1 MLDEYQMDPAF
12 NKDLVFAYQPPP
24 EIDAAKLPILIENWL
39 EDLQEIICEADSR
52 LPKNI
57 FDKLFRKTSE
67 YRIKPLLKQLELIY
81 HRLQGNLDAELGKL
95 SRGKR
100 QAIISKLTE
109 EIIHCSEGF
118 HNRVNIIV
126 DSFLKPRNLAELLY
140 TVRKEL
146 VEEVAATLTNEV
158 HAWNRVSVIAAND
171 GLGVKANFPDDPY
184 SGALS
189 ATSIR
194 RALQQTFYK
203 KFTPFHLPCLLTTAF
218 KEFIPELESE
228 KNNEH
233 GICLQTQKKITT
245 LIRRFLPNH
254 INEKHNDLNNWKNY
268 FKILRDKKN
277 SLIFSFVNLDWEK
290 IYKSFYSALSEQKYF
305 INPQKNTLMD
315 YAYDNLF
322 ITKNSNEGPN
332 GLISRLFKE
341 EKYSDLLEQLV
352 ELNTRFPNYYQ
363 KVGKNRVFTTNCLAF
378 IDYLTRQLKISS
390 GYSAEVMQGFQLI
403 IRLDLRRKNFIIEK
417 IANTFLLKNQAGFNI
432 FMLAAQYN
440 PTLAD
445 DILVF
450 LKTNGKIIDAAL
462 IEKMFL
468 MKNQDNSNVLMIA
481 ASKQTEAIVSILNFL
496 TTHIGRFANDTLR
509 MLFTQQQ
516 KDSYTA
522 VTLTARDHPDRVRNI
537 LSFITD
543 HIKIDGETLRKL
555 LFSENLNGACTALMI
570 ATKNQSDATLSILKF
585 IYENINKFDPEIL
598 RKIFLEKDQDGFTIL
613 MLAARYQPKA
623 LKSLFTFIND
633 FDEFFPTENLP
644 ALFLEKNPENNN
656 CLMLAAEFQPIS
668 VATILNFITGK
679 IESFKPHL
687 IEILFTENKKGYNSL
702 TLTRHHPEAMASLIN
717 FIIAV
722 IPLTL
727 AEIFLKKYALEFT
740 ILMLTTRDQ
749 PKSSK
754 LILDIIDEGPT
765 PFADENV
772 IQLIFDVNALKYNS
786 LMLAARNQPESLE
799 YLLNFIQKKANI
811 FFPTLIKEL
820 LLAHDKN
827 KISTLMIAARYQPEA
842 VKFILNFIQKQ
853 PEILLPNFLNEFL
866 LAHDEHRVNALM
878 TAATYQISV
887 VKLLLDFLAK
897 NIKHFTKD
905 EIHNF
910 IFKDI
915 HDKDAANAI
924 FFGGRYNFRKTVMS
938 VTAQLKDPAAINV
951 LLRFVDDHIELLGMQ
966 SLAHLLTEKDNQD
979 NYVFRPAC
987 SRYLSTMK
995 KVLDFLADSTNSQD
1009 LAPIQDLSA
1018 YFIFEQFAKWQ
1029 IKTDDDHSLLNKVI
1043 LNCSALLL
1051 IHFNKDYF
1059 SEQPNNLK
1067 IVTDKLFNCYLDEL
1081 EDRKAKKVTYTTKF
1095 SFFKW
1100 RYSTAQKLEA
1110 AQSLEKVLATKDVD
1124 KGPAL
1129 QRLKDNYP
1137 AISASRLG
1145 NLFAAYQEINK
1156 FKASDT
1162 EACEFELTNDAVH
1175 SKSALL
1181 ARKLLI

>member
-95 SRGKR
+95 SRDKR

-203 KFTPFHLPCLLTTAF
+203 KFTPFHLPCLLTNAF

-245 LIRRFLPNH
+245 LIRRFLPKY
-254 INEKHNDLNNWKNY
+254 INEKPDDPNNWKNY
-268 FKILRDKKN
+268 FKVFRNKKD

-290 IYKSFYSALSEQKYF
+290 IYRSFYSALSEQKYF
-305 INPQKNTLMD
+305 INPQKNTLMG

-322 ITKNSNEGPN
+322 ITKNSSDGPN
-332 GLISRLFKE
+332 RFISRLFKE

-363 KVGKNRVFTTNCLAF
+363 KVSKNKVFTNNCLVF

-390 GYSAEVMQGFQLI
+390 EYSAEVMQGFQLI

-417 IANTFLLKNQAGFNI
+417 IANTFLLKNQAGFNL

-468 MKNQDNSNVLMIA
+468 MKNKDNSNVLMIA
-481 ASKQTEAIVSILNFL
+481 ASKQAEAIVSILNFL

-516 KDSYTA
+516 KDSYGA
-522 VTLTARDHPDRVRNI
+522 VTLTARDHPDRVKNI

-543 HIKIDGETLRKL
+543 HIKIDGEILRKL
-555 LFSENLNGACTALMI
+555 LFSENSNGACTALMV
-570 ATKNQSDATLSILKF
+570 ATKNQSDATFSILKF
-585 IYENINKFDPEIL
+585 ISENIKKFDPEIL
-598 RKIFLEKDQDGFTIL
+598 RKIFLEKDQDDFTIL

-623 LKSLFTFIND
+623 LRFLLTFIND
-633 FDEFFPTENLP
+633 FDEFFPVENLP
-644 ALFLEKNPENNN
+644 TLFLEKNPENNN

-668 VATILNFITGK
+668 VSTILNFITNK
-679 IESFKPHL
+679 IENFKPYL
-687 IEILFTENKKGYNSL
+687 VEILFAKNKKGYNSL
-702 TLTRHHPEAMASLIN
+702 MLTRHHPEAMASLIN
-717 FIIAV
+717 FINAQPKTV
-722 IPLTL
+722 ISLTL
-727 AEIFLKKYALEFT
+727 EEIFLEKHDLGFT
-740 ILMLTTRDQ
+740 ILMLTARDRA
-749 PKSSK
+749 KSLK
-754 LILDIIDEGPT
+754 LILDFIDKKPT
-765 PFADENV
+765 LFAGENV
-772 IQLIFDVNALKYNS
+772 VKLIFDLNELKYNS
-786 LMLAARNQPESLE
+786 LMLAARNQCDGVG
-799 YLLNFIQKKANI
+799 YILNFIQSHTDV
-811 FFPTLIKEL
+811 FSPTLIKKL
-820 LLAHDKN
+820 LLAHDIK

-842 VKFILNFIQKQ
+842 AKFILNFIQKQ
-853 PEILLPNFLNEFL
+853 PEIFLPSFLNEFL
-866 LAHDEHRVNALM
+866 LAHDEYGVNALM
-878 TAATYQISV
+878 TAATYQINV
-887 VKLLLDFLAK
+887 VKLLLDFLAS
-897 NIKHFTKD
+897 NIKHFTND
-905 EIHNF
+905 EIYKF
-910 IFKDI
+910 VFKDI

-924 FFGGRYNFRKTVMS
+924 FFGGRYNFRKSIMS
-938 VTAQLKDPAAINV
+938 VTAQLKDPAAISV
-951 LLRFVDDHIELLGMQ
+951 LLRFVDDHIQLLGMQ
-966 SLAHLLTEKDNQD
+966 ILAKLLTEKDNQD
-979 NYVFRPAC
+979 NYVFRSAC
-987 SRYLSTMK
+987 SRYISTMK
-995 KVLDFLADSTNSQD
+995 KVLNFLADSTNSQD

-1018 YFIFEQFAKWQ
+1018 YFIFEQFSRWQ
-1029 IKTDDDHSLLNKVI
+1029 IKTDHDHNLLNKVI

-1051 IHFNKDYF
+1051 IYFNKDYF

-1067 IVTDKLFNCYLDEL
+1067 IVTDKLFSCYLNEL
-1081 EDRKAKKVTYTTKF
+1081 IDRRAKKVTYTTKF

-1129 QRLKDNYP
+1129 QRLKASYP
-1137 AISASRLG
+1137 AISTSRLG
-1145 NLFAAYQEINK
+1145 NLFAAYQEIDK
-1156 FKASDT
+1156 LKANDV
-1162 EACEFELTNDAVH
+1162 CVDVKNDAMH
-1175 SKSALL
+1175 SSLTMSVA
-1181 ARKLLI
+1181 